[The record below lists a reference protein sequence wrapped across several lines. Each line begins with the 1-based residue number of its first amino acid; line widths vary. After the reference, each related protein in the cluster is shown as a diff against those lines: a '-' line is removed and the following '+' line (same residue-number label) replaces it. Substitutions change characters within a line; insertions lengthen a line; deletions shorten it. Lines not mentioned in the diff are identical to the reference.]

1 MAPALASLGSR
12 AVPLSATLLE
22 RFMHTF
28 EAVFHPL
35 WFATASV
42 LVLVVYEWYPNGGD
56 AVQLGKRLGT
66 VLAVIALGRLP
77 ALGYVLLSPI
87 GFQRALDEPPWQ
99 VDVISVVGVALTA
112 GALWLLWRRF
122 DWGRVVP
129 GGAAVLLATLV
140 PYVAVAPFWN
150 VSGHVTFTTSLAV
163 YLVAVD
169 RRFAPAFLV
178 PLVSVANRPFV
189 DAHTWLQSVAG
200 FVLGLAV
207 AGGLVVFFLDT
218 GMGRRVAADE
228 GDGGG
233 GGAGRGDRETSS

>member
-1 MAPALASLGSR
+1 MNPAPASPGSR

-42 LVLVVYEWYPNGGD
+42 LVLVVYEWYPDGGD

-140 PYVAVAPFWN
+140 PYVVIAPFWN

-169 RRFAPAFLV
+169 RRFAPVVLV
-178 PLVSVANRPFV
+178 PLVSVVNRPFV
-189 DAHTWLQSVAG
+189 GAHTWLQSVAG
-200 FVLGLAV
+200 FLLGLAV
-207 AGGLVVFFLDT
+207 VGGLVVFALDAGT
-218 GMGRRVAADE
+218 GPGAADE
-228 GDGGG
+228 GDRSG
-233 GGAGRGDRETSS
+233 GGADRGDWETSS